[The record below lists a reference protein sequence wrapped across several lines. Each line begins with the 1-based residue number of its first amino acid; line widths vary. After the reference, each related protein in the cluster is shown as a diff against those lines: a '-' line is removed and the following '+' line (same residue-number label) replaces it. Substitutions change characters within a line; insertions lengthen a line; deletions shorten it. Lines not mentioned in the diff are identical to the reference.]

1 MYRMLAVIGA
11 LFALGSMFLC
21 VVALNWM
28 WSLKKPVTEKTN
40 QAFQKAD
47 EVLAMAEKTVDNVK
61 GNLEESR
68 TQLMIVRTSVGDGEK
83 EVGFF
88 ERAVARSAAKQVS
101 PNVND
106 VQHSLERVTEAS
118 IVVNSILES
127 LHDLEGVENFDNNQ
141 VRDLQSKLDGVT
153 RASLDLGDLLD
164 DPRRAKG
171 ESALQRSERIV
182 ANLDLV
188 IQLAV
193 EFQKGV
199 AALRMKVQYYR
210 SKSNFW
216 IERGPIYISAGL
228 GWVMI
233 SQAVVLAVAI
243 RGLTHR
249 KPPTSSK

>member
-1 MYRMLAVIGA
+1 MNRMLAVIGA
-11 LFALGSMFLC
+11 VLALGSMFLC

-28 WSLKKPVTEKTN
+28 WSLRKPVIDKTN

-47 EVLAMAEKTVDNVK
+47 EVLVIAEKTVDSVK
-61 GNLEESR
+61 GSLEESR
-68 TQLMIVRTSVGDGEK
+68 RQLMIVRTSGVDGDK

-106 VQHSLERVTEAS
+106 VQHSLEKVTEAS

-164 DPRRAKG
+164 DPRRSKG
-171 ESALQRSERIV
+171 ESAAQRSERIV
-182 ANLDLV
+182 ANLDVV
-188 IQLAV
+188 IQLAG

-199 AALRMKVQYYR
+199 AALRKKVQFYR
-210 SKSNFW
+210 SKSTFW
-216 IERGPIYISAGL
+216 MERGPVYISAGL
-228 GWVMI
+228 GWIMI
-233 SQAVVLAVAI
+233 SQAVVLAVAL
-243 RGLTHR
+243 RALTR
-249 KPPTSSK
+249 RTATSIT